1 MATLKLEIVTPE
13 GQAYADDVEMVVLPA
28 AEGEIGIY
36 PGHVPLMTQL
46 LPGELRIS
54 KAGKTDELVVGAG
67 FVEITAERV
76 SVLTDM
82 ALGDE
87 KINETAAEE
96 AVERAQTALKDKTL
110 SSDDAAELE
119 AALAR
124 SMAQIRFK
132 RRRQGGRH

>member
-13 GQAYADDVEMVVLPA
+13 GRAYAGDVDMVVLPA
-28 AEGEIGIY
+28 SEGEMGVY

-54 KAGKTDELVVGAG
+54 KEGKTEDLVVGAG
-67 FVEITAERV
+67 FVEITGERV

-82 ALGDE
+82 ALGEDKIDE
-87 KINETAAEE
+87 ASAEDAVRRAE
-96 AVERAQTALKDKTL
+96 AALKDKNL
-110 SSDDAAELE
+110 SSDEATELE

-132 RRRQGGRH
+132 RRHQRR